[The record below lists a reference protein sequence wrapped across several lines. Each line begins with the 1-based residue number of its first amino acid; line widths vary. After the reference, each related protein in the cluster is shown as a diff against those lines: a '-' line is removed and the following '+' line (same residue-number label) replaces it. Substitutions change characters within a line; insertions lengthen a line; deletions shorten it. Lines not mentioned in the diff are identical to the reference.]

1 MIKEV
6 TAYVSTC
13 GVLYYDKKSAILKDI
28 VDMSSSISSYHGAP
42 VASPHEINR
51 NATALL
57 ELLTELVG
65 LKELEKED
73 EDRDKK

>member
-6 TAYVSTC
+6 TAYVATS
-13 GVLYYDKKSAILKDI
+13 GGLFYDKKDAILKDI
-28 VDMSSSISSYHGAP
+28 SSLSSSISSYQGAP

-57 ELLTELVG
+57 ELLTELVA